1 MAKKRRNNLEITA
14 DILRVAKRGAK
25 KTHIVYKANLNFNIL
40 HEYLDELADAGLI
53 ENDEAGNGTI
63 KTTEKGV
70 QYLNYYHGLKQFMNP
85 MIP

>member
-1 MAKKRRNNLEITA
+1 MTKKRRNNLEIAA

-40 HEYLDELADAGLI
+40 HEYLDELTDAGLI
-53 ENDEAGNGTI
+53 ENDIEGNGTI